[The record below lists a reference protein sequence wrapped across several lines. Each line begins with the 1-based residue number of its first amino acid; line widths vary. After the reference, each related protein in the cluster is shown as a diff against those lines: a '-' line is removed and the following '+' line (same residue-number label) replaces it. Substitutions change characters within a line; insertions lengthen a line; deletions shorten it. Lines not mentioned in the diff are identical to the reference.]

1 MELLGTYET
10 LKIMGLQYTGKSH
23 IKEHYSLSMCGSA
36 LFLFVGSKD
45 ELPAPVLFR
54 IQQQSAQK

>member
-1 MELLGTYET
+1 MELLGTVM
-10 LKIMGLQYTGKSH
+10 KHCKSWDYTGKSH
-23 IKEHYSLSMCGSA
+23 IKEHYSLSMCGST

-45 ELPAPVLFR
+45 ELPPPVLFR